1 MKRIRTGIVFR
12 IVIFAV
18 IALACLLFPTPEN
31 YMSSYWMNRFF
42 ERPPVVIFV
51 SIRRFVLEPLSWGT
65 LVFALTGCLDK
76 WLIKHGLIVQWS
88 KKRCR
93 ILFVIAVVLIL
104 PLAYLTYGLVYS
116 VVFPPMPFM
125 AGVYVMSHKWIW
137 DFCWVVVAILLQL
150 SLLGIEIKTE

>member
-1 MKRIRTGIVFR
+1 MKKIRTGGVFR

-51 SIRRFVLEPLSWGT
+51 SIRRFVLEPLFWGMF
-65 LVFALTGCLDK
+65 VFVLTGCLDK

-93 ILFVIAVVLIL
+93 ILLVIVAVLIL
-104 PLAYLTYGLVYS
+104 PLAYWTYGFMYMAVL
-116 VVFPPMPFM
+116 PPMPFEI
-125 AGVYVMSHKWIW
+125 GYYVMNHRSILSV
-137 DFCWVVVAILLQL
+137 CWVVVAILLQL